1 MEGIYEE
8 GHVALRQEK
17 ADKIFYL
24 ETDLHI
30 MGDNP
35 NHYHEDLY
43 PHAYDE
49 DPDDTPVFNN
59 FSLMASTCLPQEIS

>member
-43 PHAYDE
+43 SKAYDKF
-49 DPDDTPVFNN
+49 PDDTPVFNN
-59 FSLMASTCLPQEIS
+59 FSLMASIRLAQDIC

>member
-35 NHYHEDLY
+35 NFYHEDLY
-43 PHAYDE
+43 SKAYDQH
-49 DPDDTPVFNN
+49 PDDTPVFNN
-59 FSLMASTCLPQEIS
+59 FSLMASAWLPQTVF